1 MHSTHTIHPS
11 PQNSHT
17 QIRHPHHQTSK
28 PTFHVDT
35 SAPPHARTAFHVD
48 TSTRRHVDTSAPP
61 HLHTSALHSTS
72 TRRHVD
78 TSARRHV
85 DTSARPHLR
94 TSAPPHCIPRRH
106 VDTST
111 RRHVDTS
118 ARPHL
123 RTSARPHVRTSARRH
138 VAPLAFYDYSTTF
151 ANLFRIAAGVVKL
164 VDIPDLGSGAARHGG
179 SSPSTRTFPGNV
191 LNTFC
196 VLSKSRR

>member
-28 PTFHVDT
+28 PTFHIDT
-35 SAPPHARTAFHVD
+35 SAPPHARTHVFALEHLHYPNTRTPEHLNTISNLSTSTRPHLRTAFHVD
-48 TSTRRHVDTSAPP
+48 TSTRRHVDTSTPP
-61 HLHTSALHSTS
+61 HLRTAF
-72 TRRHVD
+72 HVD

-85 DTSARPHLR
+85 G
-94 TSAPPHCIPRRH
+94 
-106 VDTST
+106 TST
-111 RRHVDTS
+111 RRHIN
-118 ARPHL
+118 
-123 RTSARPHVRTSARRH
+123 
-138 VAPLAFYDYSTTF
+138 PLAFYDYSTTF

>member
-11 PQNSHT
+11 PQNSRT

-28 PTFHVDT
+28 PTFHIDT
-35 SAPPHARTAFHVD
+35 SARQHARTHVFALEHLHYPNTRTPEHLNTISNLSTSTRPHLRTAFHVD
-48 TSTRRHVDTSAPP
+48 TS
-61 HLHTSALHSTS
+61 
-72 TRRHVD
+72 
-78 TSARRHV
+78 ARRH
-85 DTSARPHLR
+85 
-94 TSAPPHCIPRRH
+94 IN
-106 VDTST
+106 
-111 RRHVDTS
+111 
-118 ARPHL
+118 
-123 RTSARPHVRTSARRH
+123 
-138 VAPLAFYDYSTTF
+138 PLAFYDYSTTF